1 MRSEPEAAA
10 IERNERRIQ
19 ADSEPRQSIV
29 VGVVG
34 PIGAGKSTLASG
46 LAESLGFRL
55 FTERVEDNPFF
66 TRFAADPPTW
76 VFRSQLAFMLNA
88 VADAVEARR
97 SGGAVIERP
106 VHEMHAIFVRDQLR
120 NRLITEQEELLLR
133 QLVEIGDRAGGR
145 PDLLVAVAASPEVL
159 YERITNR
166 ARPGEE
172 HYSREYIERLARSY
186 DDWLRAWPSSLI
198 EIDSETRDIRER
210 TTIDDLAAEIERHWS
225 AQQRV
230 GHLGR

>member
-1 MRSEPEAAA
+1 MCRELRGAA
-10 IERNERRIQ
+10 IERNEREIQ
-19 ADSEPRQSIV
+19 SEAGSRQPLV

-46 LAESLGFRL
+46 LARSLGFRL
-55 FTERVEDNPFF
+55 FTERVEDNAFF

-88 VADAVEARR
+88 VADAIAAR
-97 SGGAVIERP
+97 GEDGAVIERP

-120 NRLITEQEELLLR
+120 NGLMTDEEELLLR

-145 PDLLVAVAASPEVL
+145 PDLLVAVAASPDVL
-159 YERITNR
+159 YERIASR

-186 DDWLRAWPSSLI
+186 NDWLRDWPTSLI
-198 EIDSETRDIRER
+198 RVDSETRDIREQI
-210 TTIDDLAAEIERHWS
+210 TIDDLAAEIEKSWS
-225 AQQRV
+225 AQ
-230 GHLGR
+230 